1 MKAATLS
8 EARAAKEKLLRTVA
22 KRREVNGVGITRAQ
36 RGYAIKLN
44 LSEEVLDNDL
54 PTEVD
59 GVQVRVEVVGSI
71 SKRGPIKT
79 AARRRSA

>member
-1 MKAATLS
+1 MKVATLS

-44 LSEEVLDNDL
+44 LSEDVPGNDL
-54 PTEVD
+54 PSEVD
-59 GVQVRVEVVGSI
+59 GVPVRVEVVGSI
-71 SKRGPIKT
+71 SKRAPVK